1 MRMNAKWLTPV
12 LWSVAI
18 VGTAIAAAC
27 GDGSASRSLFSVLDS
42 TGRDSVRDSVPR
54 DTTPPPPPPPPGHA
68 ARLDVVPVWQQVA
81 VGDSGVVRAIVR
93 DSAGREIQV
102 SGITFTLRD
111 TTIVQNI
118 SAGLD
123 FRTFRARHVG
133 RTLYDVRYNTLTDTA
148 VVLVVADSTP
158 PPPPPPPPPAP
169 VARIVVTPQSQ
180 QLEVG
185 DSGAVT
191 ATLFDSGD
199 TAVRGEV
206 GWDLGAPSSV
216 LRFLSWASSPVN
228 FVAVGPGRA
237 RLIARYQALADTA
250 EVVVVESPVPPSDP
264 VTSIVVSPKRQE
276 RLVGDSGVVSASL
289 RDSAGREV
297 WPGEIN
303 WVVDSSGVVM
313 PLQVRTI
320 GASWVVFDVRRAGTA
335 LLIAR
340 HSALVDTAVVVVH

>member
-1 MRMNAKWLTPV
+1 MNAKWLTPV

-118 SAGLD
+118 SVGLA

-158 PPPPPPPPPAP
+158 PPPPPPPPDTIPP
-169 VARIVVTPQSQ
+169 PPDTGGGHVVRIVLFPHSQ
-180 QLEVG
+180 RRTVG
-185 DSGAVT
+185 DTGVVN
-191 ATLFDSGD
+191 ATLYDSAGRVVRDSVTWVLGD
-199 TAVRGEV
+199 TTAVVRIRF
-206 GWDLGAPSSV
+206 ATMSSV
-216 LRFLSWASSPVN
+216 MFE
-228 FVAVGPGRA
+228 AVGPGRA
-237 RLIARYQALADTA
+237 RLIARHDALA
-250 EVVVVESPVPPSDP
+250 
-264 VTSIVVSPKRQE
+264 
-276 RLVGDSGVVSASL
+276 
-289 RDSAGREV
+289 
-297 WPGEIN
+297 
-303 WVVDSSGVVM
+303 
-313 PLQVRTI
+313 
-320 GASWVVFDVRRAGTA
+320 
-335 LLIAR
+335 
-340 HSALVDTAVVVVH
+340 DTAVVVVH